1 MSTIWVI
8 VADSSRARIFS
19 AEKPDSML
27 KEVQTL
33 AHPEARM
40 HEGDMVSDRSGRGR
54 GIGHD
59 MGHESA
65 AKEEEN
71 IQFAARLC
79 ETLESARI
87 KGQLIRAYIVAE
99 PRFLGMIRKHCS
111 GALQNLIEAEIP
123 KNLAAHSLDDIR
135 SQLPARL

>member
-1 MSTIWVI
+1 MSTIWVV

-19 AEKPDSML
+19 AEKPDSIL

-65 AKEEEN
+65 AREEEN
-71 IQFAARLC
+71 IQFAARVC
-79 ETLESARI
+79 ETLEAART
-87 KGQLIRAYIVAE
+87 KGQFIRVYIVAE
-99 PRFLGMIRKHCS
+99 PRFLGMLRKNCS
-111 GALQNLIEAEIP
+111 NALQNLVESEIA
-123 KNLAAHSLDDIR
+123 KNLAAHGLDDIR
-135 SQLPARL
+135 SHLPDRL